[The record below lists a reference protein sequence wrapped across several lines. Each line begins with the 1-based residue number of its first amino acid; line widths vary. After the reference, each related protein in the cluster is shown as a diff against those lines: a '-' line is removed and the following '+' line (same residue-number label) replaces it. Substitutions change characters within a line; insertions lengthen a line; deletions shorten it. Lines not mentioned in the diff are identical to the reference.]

1 MIAARKR
8 LQHFSAGALKMLWP
22 EMNSG
27 NPSMSGR
34 RMSTMFFWAV
44 ALSRKEFFFGRFSL
58 FLRLYYLRMHPMSQA
73 LCTSYMETMEPEK
86 LLQLR
91 AKTDRQ
97 LMDFIYSK
105 LKAGLKFAA
114 LAETLC
120 SDGNWASA
128 ERSRELGDEAL
139 NEVQL
144 LLPVM
149 TERQRRDLE
158 PKVQI
163 LREAVRGLRAPRIR
177 TAASMW

>member
-1 MIAARKR
+1 
-8 LQHFSAGALKMLWP
+8 
-22 EMNSG
+22 
-27 NPSMSGR
+27 
-34 RMSTMFFWAV
+34 
-44 ALSRKEFFFGRFSL
+44 
-58 FLRLYYLRMHPMSQA
+58 
-73 LCTSYMETMEPEK
+73 MEPEK

-105 LKAGLKFAA
+105 LEAGLNFAA
-114 LAETLC
+114 LAERLY